1 MENRGIRVLMSPK
14 TVKNDHGQVT
24 MAVVSSPCDNV
35 IHSLV
40 NTSQYHGAFLPGFQ
54 DASKTNEYPHEDNL
68 RMGNE
73 AKETG
78 LTFIGTVCCGE

>member
-1 MENRGIRVLMSPK
+1 MSPK
-14 TVKNDHGQVT
+14 TVKNVHGQVT

-40 NTSQYHGAFLPGFQ
+40 NTSQYHGAFLPGFK
-54 DASKTNEYPHEDNL
+54 DGSKTNEYPHEDNF
-68 RMGNE
+68 RIENE

-78 LTFIGTVCCGE
+78 LTFIGTVCCVE